1 MLQWSYFNH
10 LQRLPVAVG
19 MTIQYLAP
27 VAVTVLARFVLGEAV
42 RRRVWPALLL
52 TLTGITLVLGIA
64 QGVTLRLDPV
74 GVAFAFSAMAALT
87 VYYLLGERSVSVT
100 SPLATQTWMLVFAAA
115 LWQLVTPIWT
125 FDVALLATPVA
136 IPGAPGVTMPLWAPL
151 AFLMLGG
158 TVAAYL
164 LVLAGIKRIGAP
176 VAGLLG
182 MAEPILIALLGW
194 VLLAETLTGW
204 QVAGVC
210 IAVAGMMLAASA
222 RRRGVPATPEPAASG
237 EDLG

>member
-1 MLQWSYFNH
+1 MIVGS
-10 LQRLPVAVG
+10 AV
-19 MTIQYLAP
+19 LF
-27 VAVTVLARFVLGEAV
+27 AVN
-42 RRRVWPALLL
+42 
-52 TLTGITLVLGIA
+52 GIA
-64 QGVTLRLDPV
+64 AKSILASGHLDATRL
-74 GVAFAFSAMAALT
+74 
-87 VYYLLGERSVSVT
+87 VS
-100 SPLATQTWMLVFAAA
+100 LQ
-115 LWQLVTPIWT
+115 
-125 FDVALLATPVA
+125 ATPVA